1 MERLIKT
8 IIIIIWII
16 DILNMDFTFNG
27 QEIFNASLLDVD
39 IPINTLFWILVFVFL

>member
-1 MERLIKT
+1 MGRFIRG

-39 IPINTLFWILVFVFL
+39 IPINTLFWILIFIFL

>member
-1 MERLIKT
+1 MKRFIRT

-16 DILNMDFTFNG
+16 DILDMNFTFNG

-39 IPINTLFWILVFVFL
+39 IPINTLFWILAFIFL